1 MKNLESFFDKFTKRV
16 MGCPSCRRKIRFPIR
31 LGKTLRV
38 TCPSCHCMFDISF
51 KNKLFSLGKQKLF
64 INKIK
69 QTLLS
74 LKTKRRGY
82 LGLFVALLLGLYLL
96 NALFSKQVAKK
107 PNQPSVEEDSK
118 FFKEV

>member
-16 MGCPSCRRKIRFPIR
+16 MSCPSCRRKIRFPIR

-51 KNKLFSLGKQKLF
+51 KNKLFSLGKQQLL

-69 QTLLS
+69 QILLN
-74 LKTKRRGY
+74 LKIKRRGY
-82 LGLFVALLLGLYLL
+82 LGLFAALLLGLYLL
-96 NALFSKQVAKK
+96 SALFSKQAAKQ
-107 PNQPSVEEDSK
+107 PNQPSVEEESK
-118 FFKEV
+118 FYREI